1 MKRPRWACFEPALIA
16 LVWLL
21 TLAPAVAATGA
32 VVRFESAHVLLSE
45 SDAPPPDSASWQA
58 LALPDLGTRSRPGV
72 RGAGWYRMQWRID
85 TVPSETQSLYLP
97 DFTRHDSAFVNGTPV
112 DHRGVQDAAPRL
124 FAFAPSLL
132 RVGDNTVH
140 LRMGAYWVPVA
151 PRVGDETALRGA
163 YETRKWLAIAG
174 PHQLSGLAAALGLFM
189 LLLWS
194 RRRAEGAYGYF
205 GLASIS
211 YSLWLL
217 VFLGSLP
224 FSPFT
229 WPAFSPLIAQLVNVS
244 TFMFALRYGG
254 WRKPRL
260 EAALWLSVPIG
271 VAVVSTDGAGY
282 IGTFDLFWLV
292 SVPVFIGYVFVFGW
306 IAWHRRTP
314 DSIALLLASPGC
326 AISFAL
332 AEYGPGLGPVD
343 LPFALPAYTYV
354 PLFLLMGSL
363 LARRFVRSLDE
374 SEQLNAELEQR
385 VEDKHAELQ
394 RNYTRMQ
401 QVERQSAITEER
413 QRIMSD
419 MHDGIGGQLISALSM
434 VEHGEASK
442 SEVAA
447 ALRECIDDLRLSIDS
462 LQPADADLLPV
473 LGNLRYRLE
482 PRLAAQGI
490 VLDWQVADVPKLA
503 CLTPQNIL
511 HILRIL
517 QEAFTNVLKHARADR
532 IVVETGTEPGA
543 GRIYIRVSDNGCG
556 FTGERAAGRGLANM
570 LRRAKAVGGELQVRP
585 SPAGTTLEL
594 QLPLA

>member
-16 LVWLL
+16 LLL
-21 TLAPAVAATGA
+21 LLPLLPAVAAPGGL
-32 VVRFESAHVLLSE
+32 VRFYSAGFLLNDSAE
-45 SDAPPPDSASWQA
+45 LPPDSAAWKPVP
-58 LALPDLGTRSRPGV
+58 LPDPGPRSRSGEPNS
-72 RGAGWYRMQWRID
+72 GWYRLQWRIE
-85 TVPSETQSLYLP
+85 TLPSETQALYLP
-97 DFTRHDSAFVNGTPV
+97 GFGPNDYAFVNGTPV
-112 DHRGVQDAAPRL
+112 DHRGFQSQGPQL
-124 FAFAPSLL
+124 FVFAPSLL
-132 RVGDNTVH
+132 RLGDNNVH
-140 LRMGAYWVPVA
+140 LRVGVSGWAVPVA
-151 PRVGDETALRGA
+151 AQVGDETALRGA
-163 YETRKWLAIAG
+163 YETQRWLANTG
-174 PHQLSGLAAALGLFM
+174 PLQLSGVAAALGLFM

-194 RRRAEGAYGYF
+194 RRRTESAYGYF
-205 GLASIS
+205 GLASVS
-211 YSLWLL
+211 YSVWLL
-217 VFLGSLP
+217 CVFDTLPFAPFNWLGSFFL
-224 FSPFT
+224 T
-229 WPAFSPLIAQLVNVS
+229 AQLVNVS
-244 TFMFALRYGG
+244 TLVFALRYGG

-260 EAALWLSVPIG
+260 ETALWLSVP
-271 VAVVSTDGAGY
+271 VLMGAGH
-282 IGTFDLFWLV
+282 IGSLFDWLAA
-292 SVPVFIGYVFVFGW
+292 PVFFGYVFVFGW
-306 IAWHRRTP
+306 IAWRRRTWE
-314 DSIALLLASPGC
+314 SIALLLASPGC
-326 AISFAL
+326 AIAYAL
-332 AEYGPGLGPVD
+332 FDGGLGLAAPGAFPYT
-343 LPFALPAYTYV
+343 LHAYAYV
-354 PLFLLMGSL
+354 LLFLLMGWL

-385 VEDKHAELQ
+385 VERKHAELQ
-394 RNYTRMQ
+394 RNYARMQ
-401 QVERQSAITEER
+401 QVERESAITEER

-419 MHDGIGGQLISALSM
+419 MHDGIGAQLISTLSL
-434 VEHGEASK
+434 VEHGRVTPVET
-442 SEVAA
+442 AA

-532 IVVETGTEPGA
+532 IAVETGTEPGA